1 VSWLLFFAGV
11 FLMGALVSLVVTVG
25 LILEVVL

>member
-1 VSWLLFFAGV
+1 MSWLLFFAGV